1 VVTQS
6 PPLACCIRSERLS
19 PRDGFIHPDDG
30 GSNIFVDIFAVACAG
45 MNRLKEGQR
54 LTFEIRSDKRAG
66 IASAVSLAPL
76 VYQSYRDDRRSPKL
90 LPTATTPP
98 LDGRFSTTN
107 AFDIIPD
114 IVSSALLNRTQR

>member
-1 VVTQS
+1 MKTGTVRWFSLQK
-6 PPLACCIRSERLS
+6 
-19 PRDGFIHPDDG
+19 GHGYIHPDDG
-30 GSNIFVDIFAVACAG
+30 GPNIFVSIFAVECSG

-54 LTFEIRSDKRAG
+54 LTFEIRPDNRAG

-76 VYQSYRDDRRSPKL
+76 VYESFRDDRRSSKL

-107 AFDIIPD
+107 AFDITSD
-114 IVSSALLNRTQR
+114 IVSSALLNQG